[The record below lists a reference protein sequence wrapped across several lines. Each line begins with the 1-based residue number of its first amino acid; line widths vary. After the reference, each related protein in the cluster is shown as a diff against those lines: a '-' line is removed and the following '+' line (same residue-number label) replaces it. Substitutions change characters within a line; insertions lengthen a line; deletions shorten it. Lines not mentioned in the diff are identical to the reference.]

1 MNRLNSRGP
10 AIPPIILSYSA
21 PAPPHPKD
29 TRVRI
34 ALVSREVSPFYG
46 AGIGAYVTA
55 MARAWAA
62 AGHEV
67 HLLTPDHPG
76 LAEGAA
82 NILPG
87 VHIHT
92 LNPAAGMSPR
102 MALPFQRHAM
112 SVLESLRALHAAS
125 PLNYIEFPDYG
136 AEGCFAIAA
145 HRTSNQFAGAV
156 MGVRLHTPTRECRE
170 LNEEPWLDE
179 HSATAE
185 AAEDSAIRGAD
196 VVMSPS
202 RSLLDLIRNRLS
214 PITPGAIWTVVPYPF
229 DTRSPADIGAGEAAP
244 SNSSGPTVLYIGRLE
259 RRKGVDLLMHAAR
272 PALELG
278 ARFRFIGGDTM
289 TGPGQRS
296 MLEHLRSLLPAGFE
310 QSFSFDGPL
319 PRHQVGAAIQSAAA
333 SGGFCCFPSRWENYP
348 NVCLEA
354 MALGAP
360 VLGSDAGGMSEIIE
374 HQTSGLLFRSGD
386 AEHLSQSL
394 VRLLK
399 DASLRKNIAN
409 AAPRRI
415 TTACDPRNV
424 VDRTIEVI
432 ARAPTTTA
440 SASAPRLATIPS
452 DRLGIDEAPAADWI
466 VILDPKARPRPE
478 LQDRIAA
485 AIKRTPGIRCL
496 IGFAEDRGTVRAPAG
511 FDRDL
516 LTVHDSGAAGFLAV
530 DRSLIGELSHV
541 AHEGSLWQMS
551 AVLAAAGHSCLTI
564 PEVLIEHAPTIEPAD
579 QVQTRLRIAQAL
591 PNLASSPG
599 RALRLFDAVRREQL
613 RRLQERFEEAQ
624 ARATQL
630 ETRLSQRRY
639 RLADRINDTLK
650 ALRLR

>member
-1 MNRLNSRGP
+1 M
-10 AIPPIILSYSA
+10 
-21 PAPPHPKD
+21 
-29 TRVRI
+29 RI

-62 AGHEV
+62 ARHEV
-67 HLLTPDHPG
+67 HLLTPAHPG
-76 LAEGAA
+76 LKEGAA
-82 NILPG
+82 HVLPN

-92 LNPAAGMSPR
+92 LDPAAGLAPR
-102 MALPFQRHAM
+102 MRFPFQQHAM
-112 SVLESLRALHAAS
+112 SVLESLRTLHAAS

-214 PITPGAIWTVVPYPF
+214 PITPGAIWNVVPYPF
-229 DTRSPADIGAGEAAP
+229 DTRSLTDIGASEVTTSDAT
-244 SNSSGPTVLYIGRLE
+244 GPTILYIGRLE
-259 RRKGVDLLMHAAR
+259 RRKGVDLLMQAAR

-296 MLEHLRSLLPAGFE
+296 MLEHLRSQIPTGFE
-310 QSFSFDGPL
+310 HAFSFDGPL
-319 PRHQVGAAIQSAAA
+319 PRHQIGAAIKSAAE

-386 AEHLSQSL
+386 TADLSHAL
-394 VRLLK
+394 VRMLR
-399 DASLRKNIAN
+399 DAALRKKIAA
-409 AAPRRI
+409 AAPGRI

-424 VDRTIEVI
+424 VDRTIEVV
-432 ARAPTTTA
+432 ARAPAATA
-440 SASAPRLATIPS
+440 PASAPRLATITAN
-452 DRLGIDEAPAADWI
+452 RLGLDTTPAADWLI
-466 VILDPKARPRPE
+466 VMDLKARPRPE
-478 LQDRIAA
+478 LQARIAA
-485 AIKRTPGIRCL
+485 AINSAPGVRCL
-496 IGFAEDRGTVRAPAG
+496 VGLAQEDSTVHAPAG
-511 FDRDL
+511 LDRDL
-516 LTVHDSGAAGFLAV
+516 LAVHDCGAGGFIAV
-530 DRSLIGELSHV
+530 DKSLIAELTDH
-541 AHEGSLWQMS
+541 AHEGSLWIMT
-551 AVLAAAGHSCLTI
+551 AILAAAGHACLII
-564 PEVLIEHAPTIEPAD
+564 PDVLLDHAASSEPTN
-579 QVQTRLRIAQAL
+579 QVLTRLSIAQSL
-591 PNLASSPG
+591 PHLASSPG
-599 RALRLFDAVRREQL
+599 RSLRLFDAVRRDQL
-613 RRLQERFEEAQ
+613 RRLQERFDEAQ

-630 ETRLSQRRY
+630 DAPLSQRRY

>member
-1 MNRLNSRGP
+1 M
-10 AIPPIILSYSA
+10 
-21 PAPPHPKD
+21 
-29 TRVRI
+29 RI

-62 AGHEV
+62 AGHQV
-67 HLLTPDHPG
+67 HLLTPAHPE
-76 LAEGAA
+76 LKEGAA
-82 NILPG
+82 HVLPN
-87 VHIHT
+87 VCIHT
-92 LNPAAGMSPR
+92 LDPAAGLSPR
-102 MALPFQRHAM
+102 MRFPFQQHAM
-112 SVLESLRALHAAS
+112 SVLESLRTLHAAS

-185 AAEDSAIRGAD
+185 AAEDSSIRGAD
-196 VVMSPS
+196 VVLSPS
-202 RSLLDLIRNRLS
+202 RSLLDMIQKRLS
-214 PITPGAIWTVVPYPF
+214 PNTPEAIWSVVPYPF
-229 DTRSPADIGAGEAAP
+229 DTRSLTDMGGSDANPP
-244 SNSSGPTVLYIGRLE
+244 TSTGPTILYIGRLE
-259 RRKGVDLLMHAAR
+259 RRKGVDILMHAAR

-296 MLEHLRSLLPAGFE
+296 MLAHLRSLIPTAFE
-310 QSFSFDGPL
+310 HAFTFDGPL
-319 PRHQVGAAIQSAAA
+319 PRHQIGSAIKSATA

-374 HQTSGLLFRSGD
+374 NQTSGMLFRSGD
-386 AEHLSQSL
+386 TADLSHAM

-399 DASLRKNIAN
+399 DATLRKQIAA
-409 AAPRRI
+409 AAPGRI
-415 TTACDPRNV
+415 TTACDARNV
-424 VDRTIEVI
+424 VERTIDVV
-432 ARAPTTTA
+432 ARATA
-440 SASAPRLATIPS
+440 STAAVATPRIAAIPS
-452 DRLGIDEAPAADWI
+452 NRLGLDLAPAADWYI
-466 VILDPKARPRPE
+466 FTDPKAHPRPQLHE
-478 LQDRIAA
+478 RISA
-485 AIKRTPGIRCL
+485 AINRTPSVRCL
-496 IGFAEDRGTVRAPAG
+496 AGLAEDHGNVRAPAG

-516 LTVHDSGAAGFLAV
+516 LAIHDCGAAGFLAV
-530 DRSLIGELSHV
+530 DRSLFDLLLLTSDVHQ
-541 AHEGSLWQMS
+541 GSLWLMT
-551 AVLAAAGHSCLTI
+551 AILADAGHSCLII
-564 PEVLIEHAPTIEPAD
+564 PETLVEHTALPFNDMA
-579 QVQTRLRIAQAL
+579 TRTRISQSL
-591 PNLASSPG
+591 PNLPTSPG

-613 RRLQERFEEAQ
+613 RHLQAQLDEAN

-630 ETRLSQRRY
+630 ATRLTQRRY

-650 ALRLR
+650 ALHFR